1 MLVALLLNLA
11 GIEPVHFL
19 ILAATLTG
27 LSAPILMVIVWF
39 LARDKNLLG
48 EWASGR
54 VSQWL
59 LGIATLAMGS
69 LPIFWLFAG

>member
-1 MLVALLLNLA
+1 
-11 GIEPVHFL
+11 
-19 ILAATLTG
+19 
-27 LSAPILMVIVWF
+27 MVIVWF

-69 LPIFWLFAG
+69 LPIFWLLAG